1 MPKTLAPP
9 IPLRTERLALRP
21 FTEADIDAL
30 YAMRSD
36 PDHVR
41 YLPFGAATADDIAA
55 TIAKRKPLVSLGDE
69 GSAVVL
75 AMELAATGEMI
86 GEVLLFDY
94 SAHHRSALH
103 GYALA
108 TAYHGKG
115 YVTEAARAL
124 LGWGFGTGLLHRVAA
139 RCDTRNLAS
148 VRVLERLGFT
158 REGHTR
164 EDFCKDGAW
173 SDSYIFGLLESEW
186 RG

>member
-1 MPKTLAPP
+1 MPAIHAPDL
-9 IPLRTERLALRP
+9 PLLTERLVLRP
-21 FTEADIDAL
+21 FAEADAPAL
-30 YAMRSD
+30 HAMRSD
-36 PDHVR
+36 LDHVC
-41 YLPFGAATADDIAA
+41 YLPFGAATPADIAA
-55 TIAKRKPLVSLGDE
+55 TITKRKPLTALGEE

-94 SAHHRSALH
+94 SAQHRAALH

-108 TAYHGKG
+108 TAHHGKG

-124 LGWGFGTGLLHRVAA
+124 LAWGFGTGLLHRVTAK
-139 RCDTRNLAS
+139 CDTRNAAS

-164 EDFCKDGAW
+164 EDFNKDGEW
-173 SDSYIFGLLESEW
+173 SDTYIFGLLESEW